1 MVRTLAVAAAVIS
14 SLAIAA
20 EPGSP
25 PPANQSMSSSPPPG
39 HPGMPP
45 PGGKPTLQ
53 MPPPQMQPP
62 PTGEELNK
70 SLYALGL
77 SLGKNVHDFALT
89 KDELKQV
96 LAGFTDEVNNS
107 PNKKVKFEDYMPKVQ
122 ALYRARR
129 EDMAKQALAK
139 GEEFLTK
146 AAKEPGAEKTAS
158 GLVIK
163 MLTPGSGASPAPTDT
178 VSVNYKGTLIDGT
191 EFDSSYKRGQPT
203 EFPLNG
209 VIPCW
214 TEGVGK
220 MKVGGKAKLTCP
232 AKIAYGERGQPP
244 MIPGNS
250 TLIFEVELLNIKPKA
265 AAPAPGQTPMPG
277 GH

>member
-1 MVRTLAVAAAVIS
+1 MVRTLAVAVVVLS
-14 SLAIAA
+14 SIAMAA
-20 EPGSP
+20 EPGTG
-25 PPANQSMSSSPPPG
+25 SPPPG
-39 HPGMPP
+39 GR
-45 PGGKPTLQ
+45 PTLQ
-53 MPPPQMQPP
+53 MPPAQQPP
-62 PTGEELNK
+62 PTGDELKK

-77 SLGKNVHDFALT
+77 SLGRNVGDFMLT
-89 KDELKQV
+89 KDELKEV
-96 LAGFTDEVNNS
+96 IAGFTDEVNNA

-129 EDMAKQALAK
+129 EEKAKQAAQK

-163 MLTPGSGASPAPTDT
+163 HEKVGTGDQPKPTDT
-178 VSVNYKGTLIDGT
+178 VSVNYRGTLIDGT

-220 MKVGGKAKLTCP
+220 MKVGGKAKLVCP
-232 AKIAYGERGQPP
+232 AKIAYGDRGQPP
-244 MIPGNS
+244 MIPGGS
-250 TLIFEVELLNIKPKA
+250 TLVFEVELLSIKAP
-265 AAPAPGQTPMPG
+265 AAPAPGGAPG
-277 GH
+277 GNMSMPPH